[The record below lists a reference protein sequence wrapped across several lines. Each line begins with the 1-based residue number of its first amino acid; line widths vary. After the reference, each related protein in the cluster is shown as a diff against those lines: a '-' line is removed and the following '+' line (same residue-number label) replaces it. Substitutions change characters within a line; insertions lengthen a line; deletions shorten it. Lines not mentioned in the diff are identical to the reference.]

1 MLNSKKWRL
10 TNINQNYTF
19 CETYPA
25 LLVVPSTISDK
36 ELELVAE
43 FRSKNRIPV
52 LSWVKPDNLNVAI
65 MRSSQPLC
73 GVTGKRSFWD
83 ESYLQK
89 ISELNENNK
98 NLHIMDARP

>member
-1 MLNSKKWRL
+1 
-10 TNINQNYTF
+10 
-19 CETYPA
+19 
-25 LLVVPSTISDK
+25 
-36 ELELVAE
+36 
-43 FRSKNRIPV
+43 
-52 LSWVKPDNLNVAI
+52 